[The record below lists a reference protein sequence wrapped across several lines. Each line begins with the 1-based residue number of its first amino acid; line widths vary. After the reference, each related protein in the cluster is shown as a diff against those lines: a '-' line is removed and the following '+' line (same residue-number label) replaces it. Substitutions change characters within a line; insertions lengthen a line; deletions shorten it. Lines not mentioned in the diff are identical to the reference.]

1 MILST
6 NRDVLISIAEALL
19 EREVLDA
26 SEVKLLIEGKTLPE
40 FVRVKPQPPAP
51 PETTQVLKP
60 QPSSPSALPPRERPQ
75 PA

>member
-1 MILST
+1 
-6 NRDVLISIAEALL
+6 LL

-26 SEVKLLIEGKTLPE
+26 SEVKQLIEGKTLPE
-40 FVRVKPQPPAP
+40 FVRVKPEPPP

-60 QPSSPSALPPRERPQ
+60 QTSSPSGIPPRERPQ